1 MMVPEGSHFTNA
13 IPECEEYRN
22 FHVAKIREKYEW
34 PRKCVEKTFCQS
46 GM

>member
-13 IPECEEYRN
+13 VPECEEYRN
-22 FHVAKIREKYEW
+22 FHVAKMEKYEW

-46 GM
+46 RM